1 METVERLVGVLRRLN
16 EGEEPESVREEARG
30 LLADIG
36 PRELSLAEQKL
47 LEGGLDRAELGQLC
61 RIHMEVLGDQVE
73 RMKQQVPP
81 GHVVHTLVSEHEMI
95 LGFLDELDE
104 INERI
109 QQMEE
114 YRPEGTEEFRR
125 LLHIAEH
132 LVETEAHHEREEQV
146 LFPELEKRGIT
157 GPPDVMRME
166 HEQLRPQKQDL
177 LQLAESVGDMDFVEF
192 QRRLD
197 ITVAFVVSV
206 LRDHIFKEN
215 NILYPTALSLIE
227 DEHVWEQMKEGCD
240 EIGYCCFTPDH

>member
-1 METVERLVGVLRRLN
+1 MGTVERLAGVLRRLD
-16 EGEEPESVREEARG
+16 EGREPESVREEARG

-47 LEGGLDRAELGQLC
+47 LEEGLEPAELGQLC
-61 RIHMEVLGDQVE
+61 QIHMEVLGDQVT
-73 RMKQQVPP
+73 RMKQQVPS

-95 LGFLDELDE
+95 LGFLDNLDE
-104 INERI
+104 VNQRV
-109 QQMEE
+109 QRMEE
-114 YRPEGTEEFRR
+114 YHPETTDDFQR
-125 LLHIAEH
+125 LLHIAQH

-146 LFPELEKRGIT
+146 LFPELENRGIT

-177 LQLAESVGDMDFVEF
+177 LQLAESVGEMDFQEF

-206 LRDHIFKEN
+206 LQDHIFKEN
-215 NILYPTALSLIE
+215 NILYPTALKVIE
-227 DEHVWEQMKEGCD
+227 DERVWEQMKEGCD
-240 EIGYCCFTPDH
+240 EIGYCCFTPGH